1 MIDKHKRIIAVLL
14 TFIMIF
20 SYSQEVLAMTS
31 KYIKISPN
39 LISSLATIIEKASND
54 KENNKDREKELELK
68 KLEEN
73 KKLEEEKL
81 HNETLIKDSTERS
94 LIEELEKDP
103 LTSKNEIFNSPE
115 IKDIEEIS
123 PYLIRI
129 RWEESIDFDYELE
142 INGTTVQVGKKDF
155 YLHKGAVPEENY
167 TYRLRYKNNDL
178 YSGWSEKKSFKTT
191 KPEVEENLNSDEIYD
206 ENINI
211 ENNETIVDEEKS
223 ELKKDEHKELDEKK
237 ALDENK
243 EPGEKEE
250 TKTEDIKKELSDTS
264 LNSYEK
270 PINSKNIKLYAAPN
284 EGTSHESPEIE
295 VALFGK
301 NGQKAYSVDGIMGF
315 QEGSQI
321 EKVNLRLS
329 PKTLKNYPGMG
340 IEYQVYYNERW
351 SEWKEN
357 NELAGVDGY
366 PIKAIRVKLSG
377 NNYGYQIKYWL
388 LSDTTKYGEP
398 EYMTNGELSGDETGS
413 GAIALS
419 LKFYKESRR
428 IITEDEVWKAGDVIK
443 ISEVVEIAENATVT
457 IEEGARIEFTQ
468 DNSNSDID
476 STSGIE
482 VKGKLISKCTSSSGK
497 QITFTDKRMDTD
509 ISEHFG
515 IRVKSTG
522 TLDASYTN
530 FYVERQNVRA
540 YSSKRFLDIEGR
552 LSLENSKLY
561 DKSKYKDSEYIGKV
575 YTGIAIKG
583 DKDINLKNNEL
594 YDFEGGIVLSNSL
607 GAVLIEGNILDRNA
621 INGIDISEINN
632 KSQSSKIMKISRN
645 TIKNSS
651 TAINIIQRHQILSVN
666 IGRKIEVDNNI
677 IENNNGSGINIAAN
691 YLSNILLTK
700 NTIKNNKMTDANIVR
715 NGIGAAIKINITSI
729 KENNTDLFKTINPKD
744 STNVISDNSID
755 GILIDGALNI
765 NTTIS
770 KGKYNYVVNNVL
782 AVNRKKSVK
791 ITEGTKINAIG
802 DIKVLGNLSLEGKST
817 DKVVITSLNAEGK
830 TIAGKPNPDYV
841 GHIPIKNVT
850 DGFFKGVLVYT
861 GGNFISE
868 NSVIKYGGQS
878 TANETIPL
886 FENAGTTVL
895 KNTQLYCSGGSSSL
909 VKNFKTMHIND
920 STIQTTDSYG
930 IINHS
935 NEMTIT
941 NSRILNAQ
949 YGIVTTDSIRAYV
962 VDISNIKNYGVY
974 HFVSDSKNLSI
985 NIDLERVKIE
995 NCKSGIFIDNKNAS
1009 LLLYNDSQI
1018 SNFEEDGV
1026 YISSNNIKD
1035 INIDGATISGNI
1047 SANNEYQNGIR
1058 ILGNSKVTISGSK
1071 ISNCKYN
1078 GVISNTNRLLQIYSS
1093 IITNCGTGI
1102 DIYNGQAK
1110 IQYNKIHN
1118 NKWGVWANS
1127 TIKSATITYNSF
1139 KNNSN
1144 RGLISSERIVDAT
1157 YNYWGASDGPY
1168 VYGSDK
1174 IQGSGDEISN
1184 NSTVKYEPIFA
1195 EDVADYMIDIIGIGS
1210 GGSNYEDLKKP
1221 INKFITDYQY
1231 QIKKLLGQEGQT
1243 GITGNYSKTF
1253 EDIKI
1258 ELPSLEANLE
1268 RTYNSNESATKGSL
1282 GNGWRL
1288 SFESEIKD
1296 IEAKYEIK
1304 GKTVTLPDGS
1314 IQSFKEENGKYTP
1327 IDNRNELIKN
1337 SDGTHELTAK
1347 NQVKY
1352 GYTASGLLSF
1362 IKDKNDNALRIHYNS
1377 DRTVKKIDNLLGK
1390 IYEFEYRDGNLIK
1403 VSETVNGTIK
1413 RVVQYNYNSNKMLS
1427 SVVDF
1432 NGNTVYEYKYDA
1444 NKKLSEVIEAGKT
1457 IETITYFDSTDN
1469 KGKVKEKTDNY
1480 GNKLTYNYDNKNR
1493 VLEIKDSKGRI
1504 TKQLYNISLFLAA
1517 ETDPEGRITIMDY
1530 DANDEGVSEVEEVVK
1545 KFDKLGNVT
1554 SYTRDKKG
1562 NIIKEVNPDLTVTER
1577 EYDEKNNIVKE
1588 VIKEADMAVAR
1599 NISYEYDKEKKNLI
1613 KKTEKVNPNDNNE
1626 EAITTY
1632 EYYDANDPIN
1642 DGCKLKGLVK
1652 SVKNPEGGVEV
1663 YTYDRYGNKK
1673 SITNPENKTVEN
1685 TYNDLGFMIKSESAK
1700 GVEKEFAYDNK
1711 GNLERTIV
1719 KGGEET
1725 TRTVYDSLGRKVK
1738 EVSPNLYNASLD
1750 NIYSHAYNGDHG
1762 VRYTYHNNG
1771 NIKTIINE
1779 ENNQATYDYDI
1790 YGNKIYEKLPSGVI
1804 YTYEYDSV
1812 NRPIKKYIKK
1822 SEDVNAVLLE
1832 EYEYEIVNTVKGI
1845 GTKKAI
1851 KTYLDESNYI
1861 KTYVITDYKDREVKV
1876 INSDGTAYAKSY
1888 DALGNI
1894 AYERDARGNT
1904 SYYKYNGLNKI
1915 SSRYEALEDEDGD
1928 VKYIYKGF
1936 EYDKNGNL
1944 IKETMGKDLVFSGE
1958 IPEEIFEKNYEY
1970 FKDGMLKAEHD
1981 NEGRGKEYEYDK
1993 DNNLSKEFSYIENEG
2008 DFIIIGYANNKLG
2021 LPFKKYE
2028 YIKKC
2033 DIYGNNIS
2041 DKTLMDIMTEY
2052 EYDKN
2057 GNLISETKGSGNKIT
2072 YSYDNKNRKISESK
2086 TLIDENG
2093 NKVEAAKHITYNS
2106 LDQIESETDYNG
2118 NVKRYSYDS
2127 KGMLLSE
2134 TNAKDEITNYTYD
2147 RMGRLIEKTTPKDKI
2162 SNSKTRYAYDSRGRV
2177 VTEEKLI
2184 GSEYIVIK
2192 AYMYDVCDNV
2202 IKEVDGL
2209 AYKNAEG
2216 ESKEEKI
2223 RNAYGKEFR
2232 YNLGNMLQEE
2242 LDPVSKENGLEFS
2255 KKYRYDGLKN
2265 LIKETD
2271 AKGNSIVY
2279 SYNGV
2284 GNLLSK
2290 KSISNTLEEKELEK
2304 NTYNLKGNL
2313 TSKIDGNGNVV
2324 SNIEYNIFGK
2334 IRKAILNGD
2343 SSIEENVVLYQYDLD
2358 GNNVYRKDSTG
2369 KINVMTYDTEGRPLS
2384 NSQSKEDNSE
2394 IITTKTSYD
2403 KNGNKRFEVDGKG
2416 NVTEYTYDGL
2426 NRVISKSISG
2436 GNTDSNSASYETR
2449 YEYDEDGNITKEI
2462 DWLGNVKSNTYDALG
2477 RLIERKDGLGNI
2489 IERLEYKENN
2499 LQYKSY
2505 DALNNV
2511 NVFEYDKANRLI
2523 STTDAAGNITKQ
2535 AYDDRGNIES
2545 KTDGNGNITEF
2556 RYDELNRL
2564 TEVIDANRNITS
2576 YTYDNNGNKTSQTD
2590 GKGNRTTYEYNIA
2603 NKLTKIID
2611 PNGIDV
2617 DNEFNSKIESYTYY
2631 CDGNIKSKK
2640 DKNGKITSYSYDIH
2654 GRKILETI
2662 EDINISYTYDNNGN
2676 QLTVADNKGTTKRE
2690 YDFLNRTISKEVPEF
2705 GKSTFIYD
2713 SLEGLPS
2720 GERAEVTTDSK
2731 GNTVKKVYDSAN
2743 RLKTVI
2749 SNGEIT
2755 SYEYYENGNKKCTIY
2770 PDGSKEEYDYLE
2782 NNRLKTLVNTKKAG
2796 EVLESFSYTYDNTGN
2811 MIGKHD
2817 EKGTTLYTYDNL
2829 NRLSSVKEPTGKIT
2843 SYTYDLAGNRETEK
2857 IVDKDLTLLN
2867 KYIYNG
2873 QNRLLSIISSQN
2885 DIVVSEKYFK
2895 YDNNGNQIAEKTTN
2909 IEPSEL
2915 LIGARIISSLN
2926 EEQIDYK
2933 YDLFNQ
2939 LIEVRKDNK
2948 TIAKNGYDA
2957 EGLRVLKDIEGN
2969 ITNYLYEGDNVILE
2983 TDKDGQELARNVW
2996 GTSLISRTIN
3006 EKDSYITAYYMY
3018 NGHSDV
3024 TKLLNSNGDILASYY
3039 YDAFGNILE
3048 ETGSINNPYRYSG
3061 YEYDSETGK
3070 YYLKARMYDPVTARF
3085 MQEDTYRGK
3094 DEDPLS
3100 LNLYTYCHNNPI
3112 EYYDPTGHNPLLII
3126 AAIGAGIGVAVN
3138 FAGDIIGD
3146 GKVNRDLKSYGKSA
3160 VEGAIFAIG
3169 AEFLPAATTFE
3180 QTFQYAFA
3188 LGGGSYAATN
3198 MIFGDKVDQ
3207 NQMINSA
3214 EISALFSS
3222 AGYALNKTALG
3233 NWVKGKASQ
3242 AMKSMQKTVVNKGS
3256 NVMRDMLKKN
3266 PKIKD
3271 SLLKASKGKNIIK
3284 GDSIKSGSKLIDE
3297 VIELSKTNKSNSIA
3311 EISKKPTNI
3320 LEVAENKVQDKF
3332 KIYNEYIKDIG
3343 NPYEMMKKGGVPS
3356 TLDDIDRAI
3365 WDAGNYKMKYEGGNA
3380 ASKGAAEA
3388 GKLKSIG
3395 NGKWQSTEGLIY
3407 GRGSKQGNRVLHVLE
3422 HVSPDPTKPLHSVF
3436 NVSKDKVLG
3445 SVDEAWSMRSS
3456 VESISQNSV
3465 KQVFNIP
3472 MERVVGTNGETYIR
3486 IVVKNGNEVIT
3497 AFPVK

>member
-1 MIDKHKRIIAVLL
+1 MIDKQKRIIAGLL
-14 TFIMIF
+14 TFIMVF

-31 KYIKISPN
+31 KHIKISPN
-39 LISSLATIIEKASND
+39 IINSLSTIIKKTSAVKKN
-54 KENNKDREKELELK
+54 EKEKEKELK
-68 KLEEN
+68 KLEEI
-73 KKLEEEKL
+73 KKNEEEKL
-81 HNETLIKDSTERS
+81 RNERLIKDSAERP
-94 LIEELEKDP
+94 LIEELEKES
-103 LTSKNEIFNSPE
+103 LTSKKEIFNSPE
-115 IKDIEEIS
+115 IKDIEEVS
-123 PYLIRI
+123 PYLVRI
-129 RWEESIDFDYELE
+129 RWDESIDFDYELE
-142 INGTTVQVGKKDF
+142 INGTIVQIGKKDF
-155 YLHKGAVPEENY
+155 YFHKGVVPEENY

-178 YSGWSEKKSFKTT
+178 YSEWSEKKFFKTT
-191 KPEVEENLNSDEIYD
+191 KPEVEEDLNSDENYNEEID
-206 ENINI
+206 GN
-211 ENNETIVDEEKS
+211 NNEIKKDEEKS
-223 ELKKDEHKELDEKK
+223 ELEKDENKELDEPK
-237 ALDENK
+237 DENK
-243 EPGEKEE
+243 VEDAEEKISE
-250 TKTEDIKKELSDTS
+250 TS
-264 LNSYEK
+264 LNKYGTTV
-270 PINSKNIKLYAAPN
+270 NLKNIKLYAGLN
-284 EGTSHESPEIE
+284 DGSSHESPEVE
-295 VALFGK
+295 VVLFGK
-301 NGQKAYSVDGIMGF
+301 NGEKAYSVDGIMGF

-340 IEYQVYYNERW
+340 IEYQVYSNERW

-366 PIKAIRVKLSG
+366 TIKAIRVKLSG

-388 LSDTTKYGEP
+388 LSDTTKSGEP

-428 IITEDEVWKAGDVIK
+428 IITEDEVWKSGDVIK

-457 IEEGARIEFTQ
+457 IEEGAKIEFTQ
-468 DNSNSDID
+468 DNSSNDID

-482 VKGKLISKCTSSSGK
+482 VKGKLIARGASISGK
-497 QITFTDKRMDTD
+497 QITFTDKRKDTD
-509 ISEHFG
+509 VSEHFG
-515 IRVKSTG
+515 IKVKNTG
-522 TLDASYTN
+522 FLDASYTN
-530 FYVERQNVRA
+530 FYLERQNVRA
-540 YSSKRFLDIEGR
+540 YSNKRFLDIEGN

-561 DKSKYKDSEYIGKV
+561 DKSSYKDSEILGKI
-575 YTGIAIKG
+575 YTGITIKG

-594 YDFEGGIVLSNSL
+594 YDFESGIVLSNSL
-607 GAVLIEGNILDRNA
+607 GYVLIEGNILDRNA

-632 KSQSSKIMKISRN
+632 KTQSNKVMKISKN

-651 TAINIIQRHQILSVN
+651 TAINIIQKHQILSVN
-666 IGRKIEVDNNI
+666 TGRKIEVDSNI
-677 IENNNGSGINIAAN
+677 IENNGYSGINIAVN

-700 NTIKNNKMTDANIVR
+700 NTIRNNKMSDANIVR
-715 NGIGAAIKINITSI
+715 NRIGAAIEVDINSI

-744 STNVISDNSID
+744 STNVISGNTID
-755 GILIDGALNI
+755 GILIDGTLNV

-770 KGKYNYVVNNVL
+770 KSKYNYVVNNILV
-782 AVNRKKSVK
+782 VNRKKSVK

-802 DIKVLGNLSLEGKST
+802 EIKILGNLSLEGKST
-817 DKVVITSLNAEGK
+817 DKVVITSLNAGGK
-830 TIAGKPNPDYV
+830 TINGKSNPDYV
-841 GHIPIKNVT
+841 GHIPIKNIV
-850 DGFFKGVLVYT
+850 DGFFKGILVYS
-861 GGNFISE
+861 GSNFIAE

-878 TANETIPL
+878 TADKIL
-886 FENAGTTVL
+886 YLLENSGTTVL
-895 KNTQLYCSGGSSSL
+895 KNTQLSYSGGSSSL
-909 VKNFKTMHIND
+909 IRNFKTMHIND
-920 STIQTTDSYG
+920 STIQTTDRYALLNFSD
-930 IINHS
+930 
-935 NEMTIT
+935 EMTIT
-941 NSRILNAQ
+941 NSKILNAET
-949 YGIVTTDSIRAYV
+949 GIFTNKSIKAYV
-962 VDISNIKNYGVY
+962 VDISNIKEYAIDHSVY
-974 HFVSDSKNLSI
+974 NKDNI
-985 NIDLERVKIE
+985 NANIDLERITIE
-995 NCKSGIFIDNKNAS
+995 NCKSGVNINNKNAN
-1009 LLLYNDSQI
+1009 LTLYNDSKI
-1018 SNFEEDGV
+1018 SNFKEYAVYVSINNTKNITIDGV
-1026 YISSNNIKD
+1026 TILGNKS
-1035 INIDGATISGNI
+1035 IDSGF
-1047 SANNEYQNGIR
+1047 ENGIW
-1058 ILGNSKVTISGSK
+1058 ISGNSKVTISGSK
-1071 ISNCKYN
+1071 ISNCNYN
-1078 GVISNTNRLLQIYSS
+1078 GVAVFSNKLLEIYSS
-1093 IITNCGTGI
+1093 IITDCNTGI
-1102 DIYNGQAK
+1102 KLVDGQAR

-1118 NKWGVWANS
+1118 NEYGVWANS
-1127 TIKSATITYNSF
+1127 KIISATITYNSF
-1139 KNNSN
+1139 KNNYGI
-1144 RGLISSERIVDAT
+1144 GLTSFERIVDAT
-1157 YNYWGASDGPY
+1157 LNYWGTSDGPY
-1168 VYGSDK
+1168 VYESNK
-1174 IQGSGDEISN
+1174 VQGSGDKISDS
-1184 NSTVKYEPIFA
+1184 STVKYEPVFL
-1195 EDVADYMIDIIGIGS
+1195 EDITESMGDFIGIS
-1210 GGSNYEDLKKP
+1210 NGGSNYIEYKKP
-1221 INKFITDYQY
+1221 VNKFITDYQY

-1258 ELPSLEANLE
+1258 ELPSLEVNLE
-1268 RTYNSNESATKGSL
+1268 RTYNSNESTTKSSL

-1304 GKTVTLPDGS
+1304 GKTITLPDGS
-1314 IQSFKEENGKYTP
+1314 VQSFKEENGKYTP

-1377 DRTVKKIDNLLGK
+1377 DRTIKKIDNLLGK
-1390 IYEFEYRDGNLIK
+1390 IYEFEYKDGNLIK
-1403 VSETVNGTIK
+1403 ISENINGIIK
-1413 RVVQYNYNSNKMLS
+1413 RVVQYNYNPNKLLS

-1432 NGNTVYEYKYDA
+1432 NGNTLYEYKYDA

-1469 KGKVKEKTDNY
+1469 KGKVKEKTDIN

-1493 VLEIKDSKGRI
+1493 VLEIKDSNGRT
-1504 TKQLYNISLFLAA
+1504 TKQLYNVSLFLAA
-1517 ETDPEGRITIMDY
+1517 ETDPEGRLTIIEY

-1554 SYTRDKKG
+1554 TYTRDKKG

-1588 VIKEADMAVAR
+1588 VIKEADMTVAR
-1599 NISYEYDKEKKNLI
+1599 SISYEYDKEKKNLI
-1613 KKTEKVNPNDNNE
+1613 KKIEKINPNDNGE

-1632 EYYDANDPIN
+1632 EYYDANESIN

-1652 SVKNPEGGVEV
+1652 SVKNPEGGVEI

-1685 TYNDLGFMIKSESAK
+1685 TYNDFGFMIKSESAK
-1700 GVEKEFAYDNK
+1700 GVEKEFTYDYK
-1711 GNLERTIV
+1711 GNLEKIIV

-1725 TRTVYDSLGRKVK
+1725 TRMVYDSLGRKVK
-1738 EVSPNLYNASLD
+1738 EISPNLYNASLD
-1750 NIYSHAYNGDHG
+1750 NINSHTYSGDHG
-1762 VRYTYHNNG
+1762 IRYAYYDNG
-1771 NIKTIINE
+1771 NIKTIIDE
-1779 ENNQATYDYDI
+1779 ENNKTTYEYDI

-1812 NRPIKKYIKK
+1812 NRPIKKYIDGIL
-1822 SEDVNAVLLE
+1822 SE

-1845 GTKKAI
+1845 GVKKAI
-1851 KTYLDESNYI
+1851 KTYFDESNYI

-1876 INSDGTAYAKSY
+1876 INSDGTAYTKSY

-1915 SSRYEALEDEDGD
+1915 SSRYEALEDEDGGI
-1928 VKYIYKGF
+1928 KYIYKGF

-1944 IKETMGKDLVFSGE
+1944 IKEIMGKDLVFSGE
-1958 IPEEIFEKNYEY
+1958 IPEEVFEKNYEY
-1970 FKDGMLKAEHD
+1970 FKDGMLKVEYD
-1981 NEGRGKEYEYDK
+1981 NEGRRKEYEYDK

-2008 DFIIIGYANNKLG
+2008 DFIIIGYSNNKLG
-2021 LPFKKYE
+2021 LPSKKYE
-2028 YIKKC
+2028 YVKKC
-2033 DIYGNNIS
+2033 DIYGNDIS
-2041 DKTLMDIMTEY
+2041 DKTLKDIITEY

-2057 GNLISETKGSGNKIT
+2057 GNLISETSASGNKIT

-2093 NKVEAAKHITYNS
+2093 NKVEAAKHITYNT

-2118 NVKRYSYDS
+2118 NVKRYSYNN

-2134 TNAKDEITNYTYD
+2134 TNAKDETTSYVYD
-2147 RMGRLIEKTTPKDKI
+2147 LMGRLIEKITPKDKV
-2162 SNSKTRYAYDSRGRV
+2162 SNSKTKYTHDSRGRV

-2184 GSEYIVIK
+2184 GSEYVVIK
-2192 AYMYDVCDNV
+2192 AYMYDACDNV

-2209 AYKNAEG
+2209 AYKNASG

-2255 KKYRYDGLKN
+2255 KKYKYDGLKN

-2271 AKGNSIVY
+2271 AKGNNIVY

-2304 NTYNLKGNL
+2304 NTYNLRGNL

-2334 IRKAILNGD
+2334 IRKAVINGD

-2369 KINVMTYDTEGRPLS
+2369 KINIMTYDTEGRPLS

-2426 NRVISKSISG
+2426 NRVISKSISD
-2436 GNTDSNSASYETR
+2436 GNTGNNSASYENR

-2477 RLIERKDGLGNI
+2477 RLIERRDGLGNI

-2511 NVFEYDKANRLI
+2511 NTFEYDKANRLI
-2523 STTDAAGNITKQ
+2523 ATIDAAGNITKQ
-2535 AYDDRGNIES
+2535 AYDENGNIES

-2576 YTYDNNGNKTSQTD
+2576 YTYDNNGNKISQTD

-2676 QLTVADNKGTTKRE
+2676 QLTVTDNKGTIKRE
-2690 YDFLNRTISKEVPEF
+2690 YDFLNRTVSKEVPEF

-2720 GERAEVTTDSK
+2720 GEKAEITTDPK

-2782 NNRLKTLVNTKKAG
+2782 NNRLKTLVNTKKSG
-2796 EVLESFSYTYDNTGN
+2796 EILESFSYTYDNAGN

-2829 NRLSSVKEPTGKIT
+2829 NRLSSVKEPTGKLT
-2843 SYTYDLAGNRETEK
+2843 SYTYDSAGNRETEK
-2857 IVDKDLTLLN
+2857 IVDKDLTILN
-2867 KYIYNG
+2867 KYVYNG

-2885 DIVVSEKYFK
+2885 DIVISEKYFN

-2926 EEQIDYK
+2926 EEHIEYK

-2939 LIEVRKDNK
+2939 LIEVVKDNK

-2969 ITNYLYEGDNVILE
+2969 ITNYLYEGDNVI
-2983 TDKDGQELARNVW
+2983 
-2996 GTSLISRTIN
+2996 
-3006 EKDSYITAYYMY
+3006 
-3018 NGHSDV
+3018 
-3024 TKLLNSNGDILASYY
+3024 
-3039 YDAFGNILE
+3039 
-3048 ETGSINNPYRYSG
+3048 
-3061 YEYDSETGK
+3061 
-3070 YYLKARMYDPVTARF
+3070 
-3085 MQEDTYRGK
+3085 
-3094 DEDPLS
+3094 
-3100 LNLYTYCHNNPI
+3100 
-3112 EYYDPTGHNPLLII
+3112 
-3126 AAIGAGIGVAVN
+3126 
-3138 FAGDIIGD
+3138 
-3146 GKVNRDLKSYGKSA
+3146 
-3160 VEGAIFAIG
+3160 
-3169 AEFLPAATTFE
+3169 
-3180 QTFQYAFA
+3180 
-3188 LGGGSYAATN
+3188 
-3198 MIFGDKVDQ
+3198 
-3207 NQMINSA
+3207 
-3214 EISALFSS
+3214 
-3222 AGYALNKTALG
+3222 
-3233 NWVKGKASQ
+3233 
-3242 AMKSMQKTVVNKGS
+3242 
-3256 NVMRDMLKKN
+3256 
-3266 PKIKD
+3266 
-3271 SLLKASKGKNIIK
+3271 
-3284 GDSIKSGSKLIDE
+3284 
-3297 VIELSKTNKSNSIA
+3297 
-3311 EISKKPTNI
+3311 
-3320 LEVAENKVQDKF
+3320 
-3332 KIYNEYIKDIG
+3332 
-3343 NPYEMMKKGGVPS
+3343 
-3356 TLDDIDRAI
+3356 
-3365 WDAGNYKMKYEGGNA
+3365 
-3380 ASKGAAEA
+3380 
-3388 GKLKSIG
+3388 
-3395 NGKWQSTEGLIY
+3395 
-3407 GRGSKQGNRVLHVLE
+3407 
-3422 HVSPDPTKPLHSVF
+3422 
-3436 NVSKDKVLG
+3436 
-3445 SVDEAWSMRSS
+3445 
-3456 VESISQNSV
+3456 
-3465 KQVFNIP
+3465 
-3472 MERVVGTNGETYIR
+3472 
-3486 IVVKNGNEVIT
+3486 
-3497 AFPVK
+3497 

>member
-1 MIDKHKRIIAVLL
+1 MIDKRKRIIAVLL
-14 TFIMIF
+14 TFIMVF

-39 LISSLATIIEKASND
+39 LISSLATMIKEASND

-68 KLEEN
+68 KIEEN
-73 KKLEEEKL
+73 KKLIEEQKL
-81 HNETLIKDSTERS
+81 QNELLMKNSREES
-94 LIEELEKDP
+94 LIEELERDP

-129 RWEESIDFDYELE
+129 RWQESIDFDYELE
-142 INGTTVQVGKKDF
+142 INGTIVQVGKKDF
-155 YLHKGAVPEENY
+155 YFHKGVVPEENY

-178 YSGWSEKKSFKTT
+178 YSEWSEKKSFKTT
-191 KPEVEENLNSDEIYD
+191 KPEVEENLNSDEIYN

-211 ENNETIVDEEKS
+211 ENNETIVEEEKS

-237 ALDENK
+237 VLDENK

-264 LNSYEK
+264 LNSHEK

-284 EGTSHESPEIE
+284 EGSSHESPEVE
-295 VALFGK
+295 VVLFGK

-315 QEGSQI
+315 QEGGQI

-357 NELAGVDGY
+357 NELAGTDGY

-419 LKFYKESRR
+419 LKFFRETRR
-428 IITEDEVWKAGDVIK
+428 VITEDETWKAGEVIK
-443 ISEVVEIAENATVT
+443 ISEVIEIAENATVT
-457 IEEGARIEFTQ
+457 IEEGTKIEFVQ
-468 DNSNSDID
+468 DNSGSELD

-482 VKGKLISKCTSSSGK
+482 VKGKLISKGSSTNNK
-497 QITFTDKRMDTD
+497 EITFIDKRTDTD

-515 IRVKSTG
+515 IRVKPTG

-540 YSSKRFLDIEGR
+540 YSSKRFLDIEGG

-561 DKSKYKDSEYIGKV
+561 DKSKYKDSEVVGGK
-575 YTGIAIKG
+575 YTGITIKG
-583 DKDINLKNNEL
+583 DKDINLKNNEF
-594 YDFEGGIVLSNSL
+594 YDFESGIVLSNSL

-621 INGIDISEINN
+621 INGIHISEVNN
-632 KSQSSKIMKISRN
+632 KSQSSKTMKISTN

-651 TAINIIQRHQILSVN
+651 TAINIMQKHQILSVN
-666 IGRKIEVDNNI
+666 TGRKIEVDNNI
-677 IENNNGSGINIAAN
+677 IENNSGSGINIAAN

-700 NTIKNNKMTDANIVR
+700 NTIKNNKMSDANIVR
-715 NGIGAAIKINITSI
+715 NGIGAAIKVDITSI

-744 STNVISDNSID
+744 STNVISGNTID

-770 KGKYNYVVNNVL
+770 KGKYNYIVNNVL

-791 ITEGTKINAIG
+791 IAEGTKINAIG
-802 DIKVLGNLSLEGKST
+802 DIKVLGSLSLEGKST

-841 GHIPIKNVT
+841 GHISIKNVT
-850 DGFFKGVLVYT
+850 DGFFKGILVYA
-861 GGNFISE
+861 GGNFVSE

-878 TANETIPL
+878 TADKTISL
-886 FENAGTTVL
+886 LENAGTTVL
-895 KNTQLYCSGGSSSL
+895 KNTQLCYSGGSSSL
-909 VKNFKTMHIND
+909 VKNLKTMHIND
-920 STIQTTDSYG
+920 STLQTTDDYG
-930 IINHS
+930 LINYS

-941 NSRILNAQ
+941 NSKILNAKS
-949 YGIVTTDSIRAYV
+949 GIITTDSIKAFV
-962 VDISNIKNYGVY
+962 VEINNIKEDGIY
-974 HFVSDSKNLSI
+974 HFVSDNKNLST

-995 NCKSGIFIDNKNAS
+995 NCKSGVSIYNKNAS

-1018 SNFEEDGV
+1018 SNFKEYGV
-1026 YISSNNIKD
+1026 YVSSNNIKD
-1035 INIDGATISGNI
+1035 INIYGVTITGNKSI
-1047 SANNEYQNGIR
+1047 DNESQNGIY
-1058 ILGNSKVTISGSK
+1058 ILGNSKVIISGSK

-1078 GVISNTNRLLQIYSS
+1078 GVMANTNRLLEIYSS
-1093 IITNCGTGI
+1093 IITSCGKGI
-1102 DIYNGQAK
+1102 DINNGQTK

-1118 NKWGVWANS
+1118 NEYGVWSNS
-1127 TIKSATITYNSF
+1127 KIKSAAITYNSF
-1139 KNNSN
+1139 KNNSGI
-1144 RGLISSERIVDAT
+1144 GLTSIERIIDAT
-1157 YNYWGASDGPY
+1157 HNYWGASDGPY
-1168 VYGSDK
+1168 VYESNK
-1174 IQGSGDEISN
+1174 VQGSGDKISN
-1184 NSTVKYEPIFA
+1184 NSTVKYEPIFS
-1195 EDVADYMIDIIGIGS
+1195 EDITESMDNLIGIGS
-1210 GGSNYEDLKKP
+1210 GGTNYEDFKKP
-1221 INKFITDYQY
+1221 VNKFITDYQY

-1258 ELPSLEANLE
+1258 KLPSLEVNLE
-1268 RTYNSNESATKGSL
+1268 RTYNSNESTSKGSL

-1296 IEAKYEIK
+1296 IEAKYEVK
-1304 GKTVTLPDGS
+1304 GKTITLPDGS
-1314 IQSFKEENGKYTP
+1314 VQSFKEENGKYIP

-1337 SDGTHELTAK
+1337 SDGTHELIGRD
-1347 NQVKY
+1347 QSRY

-1377 DRTVKKIDNLLGK
+1377 DKTVKKIDNLLGR
-1390 IYEFEYRDGNLIK
+1390 IYEFEYKDGNLIK
-1403 VSETVNGTIK
+1403 VSENVNGTIK
-1413 RVVQYNYNSNKMLS
+1413 RVVQYNYNSNKLLS

-1432 NGNTVYEYKYDA
+1432 NGSTLYEYKYDA

-1469 KGKVKEKTDNY
+1469 KGKVKEKTDIY
-1480 GNKLTYNYDNKNR
+1480 GNKSTYNYDNKNR

-1562 NIIKEVNPDLTVTER
+1562 NIIKEINPDLTVTER

-1588 VIKEADMAVAR
+1588 VIKEADMTVVR

-1613 KKTEKVNPNDNNE
+1613 NKIEKINPNDNSG

-1642 DGCKLKGLVK
+1642 DGCKLKGLIK
-1652 SVKNPEGGVEV
+1652 SIKNPEGGVEV
-1663 YTYDRYGNKK
+1663 YTYDKYGNKK
-1673 SITNPENKTVEN
+1673 SITNPENKTIEN
-1685 TYNDLGFMIKSESAK
+1685 TYNDLGFMVKSESAK
-1700 GVEKEFAYDNK
+1700 GVEKEFTYDNK

-1725 TRTVYDSLGRKVK
+1725 TRIVYDSLGRKVK

-1750 NIYSHAYNGDHG
+1750 NIDSHAYNGDHG

-1771 NIKTIINE
+1771 NIKTIIDE
-1779 ENNQATYDYDI
+1779 ENNQTTYDYDI

-1804 YTYEYDSV
+1804 YIYEYDSV
-1812 NRPIKKYIKK
+1812 NRPIKKYIKE

-1845 GTKKAI
+1845 GIKKAI
-1851 KTYLDESNYI
+1851 KTYFDENNYI

-1915 SSRYEALEDEDGD
+1915 SSRYEAFEDEDGD
-1928 VKYIYKGF
+1928 IKYIYKGF

-1970 FKDGMLKAEHD
+1970 FKDGMLKSEYD
-1981 NEGRGKEYEYDK
+1981 SEGRGKEYEYDK

-2008 DFIIIGYANNKLG
+2008 DFIIIGYSNNKLG
-2021 LPFKKYE
+2021 LPSKKYE

-2033 DIYGNNIS
+2033 DIYGNDIS

-2057 GNLISETKGSGNKIT
+2057 GNLISETSASGNKIT
-2072 YSYDNKNRKISESK
+2072 YSYDNKNRKISESR

-2106 LDQIESETDYNG
+2106 LDKVESETDYNG
-2118 NVKRYSYDS
+2118 NVNRYSYDS

-2134 TNAKDEITNYTYD
+2134 TNTKGEITNYTYD
-2147 RMGRLIEKTTPKDKI
+2147 LMGRLIEKTTPKDKI
-2162 SNSKTRYAYDSRGRV
+2162 SNSKTRYTYDSRGRV
-2177 VTEEKLI
+2177 VAEEKLM

-2192 AYMYDVCDNV
+2192 AYMYDACDNV

-2255 KKYRYDGLKN
+2255 KKYKYDGLKN
-2265 LIKETD
+2265 LIKETN

-2334 IRKAILNGD
+2334 IRKAVINGD

-2369 KINVMTYDTEGRPLS
+2369 KINIMTYDTEGRLLS

-2426 NRVISKSISG
+2426 NRVISKSISD
-2436 GNTDSNSASYETR
+2436 GNTDNSSTSYETR

-2505 DALNNV
+2505 DALNNI
-2511 NVFEYDKANRLI
+2511 NTFEYDKANRLI

-2535 AYDDRGNIES
+2535 AYDENGNIES
-2545 KTDGNGNITEF
+2545 KIDGNGNITEF

-2590 GKGNRTTYEYNIA
+2590 GKGNKTTYEYNIA

-2662 EDINISYTYDNNGN
+2662 EDTNISYTYDNNGK
-2676 QLTVADNKGTTKRE
+2676 QLTVADNKGTIKRE

-2720 GERAEVTTDSK
+2720 GERAEVTTDPK

-2770 PDGSKEEYDYLE
+2770 PDGSKEEYDYLR

-2867 KYIYNG
+2867 RYIYNG

-2926 EEQIDYK
+2926 EEHIDYK

-2939 LIEVRKDNK
+2939 LIEVVKDNK

-3006 EKDSYITAYYMY
+3006 EKDSDITAYYMY

-3048 ETGSINNPYRYSG
+3048 ETGSIDNPYRYSG

-3112 EYYDPTGHNPLLII
+3112 EYYDPTGHI
-3126 AAIGAGIGVAVN
+3126 AWHVIGGVIGAVAGAGINLVADYMDDGKINRGVKSYLKSAGVGALIGSTLGYGYGAYVMNAGMNAVSMIAGMTA
-3138 FAGDIIGD
+3138 FGIADSLIGDIIYNGGD
-3146 GKVNRDLKSYGKSA
+3146 INVPKAIS
-3160 VEGAIFAIG
+3160 EG
-3169 AEFLPAATTFE
+3169 
-3180 QTFQYAFA
+3180 
-3188 LGGGSYAATN
+3188 
-3198 MIFGDKVDQ
+3198 
-3207 NQMINSA
+3207 
-3214 EISALFSS
+3214 
-3222 AGYALNKTALG
+3222 
-3233 NWVKGKASQ
+3233 VK
-3242 AMKSMQKTVVNKGS
+3242 
-3256 NVMRDMLKKN
+3256 
-3266 PKIKD
+3266 
-3271 SLLKASKGKNIIK
+3271 
-3284 GDSIKSGSKLIDE
+3284 
-3297 VIELSKTNKSNSIA
+3297 
-3311 EISKKPTNI
+3311 
-3320 LEVAENKVQDKF
+3320 
-3332 KIYNEYIKDIG
+3332 Y
-3343 NPYEMMKKGGVPS
+3343 
-3356 TLDDIDRAI
+3356 
-3365 WDAGNYKMKYEGGNA
+3365 
-3380 ASKGAAEA
+3380 GAAEA
-3388 GKLKSIG
+3388 GS
-3395 NGKWQSTEGLIY
+3395 QVFQY
-3407 GRGSKQGNRVLHVLE
+3407 GMEKIVIPKAKMVFKEVTASFKKQAVQE
-3422 HVSPDPTKPLHSVF
+3422 AKAAIK
-3436 NVSKDKVLG
+3436 NVSKLVSAVKSNSRNMFGGLKN
-3445 SVDEAWSMRSS
+3445 SAPKAPRSLPNGN
-3456 VESISQNSV
+3456 ISQGAKTPKLKMNL
-3465 KQVFNIP
+3465 QLFGN
-3472 MERVVGTNGETYIR
+3472 
-3486 IVVKNGNEVIT
+3486 KNGSSNVGGNAIKGADNPKLPSETKVPKIGKQPGPTIDRNTGKEVGRFIGDEKGNIMIEPKGGYT
-3497 AFPVK
+3497 VPGKDPVDTHTLYPNKSNYQRLNPNGHPKDSTPHGHGHLEGTGPNMKGQGPSIDVNGNQVDLWNPAAHWKINK